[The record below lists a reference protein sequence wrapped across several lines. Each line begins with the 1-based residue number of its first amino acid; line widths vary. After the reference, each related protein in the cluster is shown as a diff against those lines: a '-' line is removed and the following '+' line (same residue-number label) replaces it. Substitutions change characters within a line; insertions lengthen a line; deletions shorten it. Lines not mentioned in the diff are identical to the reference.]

1 MAEKTCVYSLNL
13 RFWYEFFNLITN
25 AELEQIKPFQWNT
38 QTHTKNIITENTVL
52 NGNNFDTKLPP
63 RH

>member
-38 QTHTKNIITENTVL
+38 QTHTKTLSLKIL
-52 NGNNFDTKLPP
+52 F
-63 RH
+63 